1 MTTEKTPKAEEEY
14 FAKEE
19 AEKKKRLQ
27 EKLKEELEKERR
39 ASTRDIWFL
48 TCPKCGAKLEEMV
61 FRGVKID
68 KCHECGGVWLD
79 AGELETLAGPEG
91 HSVISEILKLFK
103 PGAPKG

>member
-1 MTTEKTPKAEEEY
+1 
-14 FAKEE
+14 
-19 AEKKKRLQ
+19 
-27 EKLKEELEKERR
+27 
-39 ASTRDIWFL
+39 
-48 TCPKCGAKLEEMV
+48 MV